1 MDILPEIMQPEVS
14 VSWNTR
20 VTELLGSKYPIIQ
33 GAFGGFGRSDLSAPV
48 SAAGGFGIITASALR
63 TPERLREDIR
73 KARSITDAPFGINLS
88 IGLCPSVDE
97 MREVAI
103 EERVPVVFTSAY
115 RADNHGKRI
124 QEAGLK
130 WVHKVASVQHALAA
144 ERQGADAVVIVGLEG
159 TAFKS
164 IHQLPTLVS
173 ITTAVRQM
181 RIPIIAAGGIGD
193 ARGFLAA
200 LAMGAEGIYMGTRF
214 LATDECPV
222 SDKHKQALVEAQPW
236 DEDYRERALTPP
248 NPEEYEKLLGK
259 REDMPMDQW
268 LQHLEQVMFKR
279 SPEGEIDWDS
289 GIDVEVALRIAGGS
303 LAVGVIN
310 SVMPVKDLINSI
322 TAEAEDML
330 SKAGDLGK
338 LIERG

>member
-1 MDILPEIMQPEVS
+1 MQQEIS
-14 VSWNTR
+14 VNWNTR
-20 VTELLGSKYPIIQ
+20 VTQLLGSRYPIIQ
-33 GAFGGFGRSDLSAPV
+33 GAFGGFGRSGLAAPV

-73 KARSITDAPFGINLS
+73 KARSVTDAPFGVNLS

-97 MREVAI
+97 MRDVAI
-103 EERVPVVFTSAY
+103 EERVPVIFTSAY

-144 ERQGADAVVIVGLEG
+144 ERQSADAVVIVGLEG

-181 RIPIIAAGGIGD
+181 QIPIIAAGGIGD

-214 LATDECPV
+214 LATEECPI
-222 SDKHKQALVEAQPW
+222 SDRHKQALVEAQPW
-236 DEDYRERALTPP
+236 DKDYRERALTPP
-248 NPEEYEKLLGK
+248 NPEEYENLMGK
-259 REDMPMDQW
+259 RGDMPMDQW

-303 LAVGVIN
+303 LAVGVID
-310 SVMPVKDLINSI
+310 SVMTVKDLIDTII
-322 TAEAEDML
+322 TGAENML
-330 SKAGDLGK
+330 GSEGDLGK
-338 LIERG
+338 LIGK